1 MRVTMMSMKLKIAKK
16 KNKKFSEI
24 CDNLKILSLDNK
36 SEITNELKYNNK
48 NNDYEVDHCNFILE
62 GLDE

>member
-1 MRVTMMSMKLKIAKK
+1 MQKK

-48 NNDYEVDHCNFILE
+48 NNDYEVDHCNFIVE

>member
-1 MRVTMMSMKLKIAKK
+1 LQKK

-36 SEITNELKYNNK
+36 SEITHELKYNNK

>member
-16 KNKKFSEI
+16 KKNSEI
-24 CDNLKILSLDNK
+24 CDNSKILSLDNK